1 MMFKQ
6 QMHIIRQQKVMIEK
20 RKIQKEKIMKKENI

>member
-6 QMHIIRQQKVMIEK
+6 QMRIIRQQKVMIEK